1 MQPQDNASPRTQP
14 VPDQLRRFAEEL
26 RKVRTSERAHQVT
39 LDARDRTLR
48 VLLQQELRTLGD
60 LRTAHRAERAR
71 RVQLEAGYLSTIRVL
86 AAAVEARD
94 GYAGGHIARVAE
106 YSAAIARRL
115 RFGGE
120 ALAEL
125 EAGALL
131 HDLGNIGIL
140 DAVLNK
146 TTALDA
152 DERFV
157 LQQHPTIGA
166 NLLRQA
172 PLLAPL
178 AQTVAAHHERWDGG
192 GYPDGLK
199 GGQIPLSGRIVAL
212 ADAFDAM
219 TSPRP
224 YRSALD
230 CGAARAEIER
240 RSGAQFDP
248 EVVAAFT
255 AAFEEGEVV

>member
-1 MQPQDNASPRTQP
+1 MQPRNNASSQTPP
-14 VPDQLRRFAEEL
+14 VPDQLQRFAEEL
-26 RKVRTSERAHQVT
+26 RKVRTGERAHQQT
-39 LDARDRTLR
+39 LNDRDRTVR
-48 VLLQQELRTLGD
+48 VLLEQEVRTLRD

-94 GYAGGHIARVAE
+94 AYAGGHIARVAE
-106 YSAAIARRL
+106 YSAVIARRL
-115 RFGGE
+115 RFSDQ

-131 HDLGNIGIL
+131 HDLGNIGVP

-146 TTALDA
+146 TTALDPG
-152 DERFV
+152 ERFL
-157 LQQHPTIGA
+157 LQQHPAIGA
-166 NLLRQA
+166 NLLRQG

-178 AQTVAAHHERWDGG
+178 AQTVASHHERWDGT
-192 GYPDGLK
+192 GYPEGI
-199 GGQIPLSGRIVAL
+199 GGARIPLAARIVAV

-219 TSPRP
+219 TSPRAHRP
-224 YRSALD
+224 ARD
-230 CGAARAEIER
+230 RGAARAEIER
-240 RSGAQFDP
+240 RSGTQFDP

-255 AAFEEGEVV
+255 AAFEEKEIA